1 MLALPLSGDPLC
13 IPGPGDSFCPRL
25 QLCSVGAAPASD
37 PRAAHAG
44 QPLVQRTLHDTAA
57 AIFIYRICTLPVE
70 IFAQI
75 CRYLHLPA
83 PLAPCSP
90 CHTLHEG
97 DIYIALEIFAL
108 FALVCRNICNSCIS
122 SLDPLNPCPVCNVTR
137 VHVRSAGAGLQVA
150 GAAGGGR
157 RRLTHSWNK

>member
-1 MLALPLSGDPLC
+1 MQVTASVLG
-13 IPGPGDSFCPRL
+13 
-25 QLCSVGAAPASD
+25 CSCVVCW
-37 PRAAHAG
+37 PRASLGPTCSPRRPA
-44 QPLVQRTLHDTAA
+44 LVQRTLHDTAA

-150 GAAGGGR
+150 GAAGGG
-157 RRLTHSWNK
+157 